1 MQSIR
6 NFISGMFSQSGG
18 EISPQSNIEICET
31 PAHFICPLSKEIMTE
46 PVTTITGHNYDKSSI
61 LNYFSQFVETE
72 LVPSP
77 HDNTVMMNKGIFPNI
92 SLQNEIIEFSKPN
105 ISDVDMNYAI
115 QHNPQNSEV
124 DIVISLKPNT
134 NAKIGKKY
142 VTLVLDISGSM
153 DCATVEI
160 ESGDGEKG
168 FMFSRLDMI
177 KHASK
182 VISQI
187 LTEEDYLSIV
197 TYSTDAKVVMNFTP
211 MDTQGKAIASRT
223 ILALRT
229 DGATN
234 IDRAVSV
241 AFNHLINADISN
253 DANCS
258 ILLLTDG
265 EPSDNVETIKYT
277 VKNKMKTS
285 KNTTLSTFIFG
296 NKANSKLLSYMAETG
311 SGMYS
316 YINDASMIGTVFSNF
331 IANVS
336 NTSLN
341 KVKLVVRNIDA
352 YAPLYTNITDNS
364 RDITI
369 TNLHNGCVR
378 NVLYKTK
385 SQPGTNFIFEF
396 DVITDK
402 TTKTYRITNLDNT
415 NLENICVQ
423 NMRNTFIKILSDL
436 VQLASN
442 NITRYLWD
450 QDYINVELSR
460 LLSSIK
466 LSLSVYPSNA
476 YLLGMLHDLE
486 SSNPDEA
493 QVTKAF
499 SDRQW
504 FQNWGQ
510 HYTLSVIRAN
520 WLEETSNYKTPSI
533 APYASD
539 TFIEIRDKADLIFV
553 SIPPPEPSI
562 KPNNGRPV
570 AYVQPSSQVYA
581 ERFYGGCLDGECAV
595 DVECGKKYMC
605 DIKKGDVV
613 RHSKGTSRVKCL
625 VRHDTHDEDTEY
637 AVLSLSHEIPVLP
650 LKITKWHPVK
660 SNVIHNGQPTF
671 PNDVVEFSKLTS
683 TNYFVV
689 EKPKYV
695 YNIVMEDG
703 DYPWFTV
710 QDFECVALGHGE
722 KVNTVL
728 AHDYYA
734 EKVLDDLKQL
744 DGWEQGFVTVTQK
757 KIRDPHTTLVI
768 GLSSN
773 L

>member
-1 MQSIR
+1 
-6 NFISGMFSQSGG
+6 MFSQSGG
-18 EISPQSNIEICET
+18 EIQSQSSVEICET
-31 PAHFICPLSKEIMTE
+31 PAHFICPLSKKMMVE

-61 LNYFSQFVETE
+61 LSYFSQFGQTD

-77 HDNTVMMNKGIFPNI
+77 HDNIIMMNKDIFPNI
-92 SLQNEIIEFSKPN
+92 SLQNEIIEFSKPT
-105 ISDVDMNYAI
+105 IRDVDMTYAI
-115 QHNPQNSEV
+115 KHTPENSEV

-142 VTLVLDISGSM
+142 VILVLDISGSM
-153 DCATVEI
+153 DSSAAEI

-168 FMFSRLDMI
+168 FKFSRLDLI

-187 LTEEDYLSIV
+187 LTGDDYLSII
-197 TYSTDAKVVMNFTP
+197 TYSTDAKLVMDFTP
-211 MDTQGKAIASRT
+211 MDVQGKAIASRA
-223 ILALRT
+223 ILALRIE
-229 DGATN
+229 GATN
-234 IDRAVSV
+234 IDKAVNT
-241 AFNHLINADISN
+241 AFNHVIHADIAN

-265 EPSDNVETIKYT
+265 EPSDNVEIIKQT
-277 VKNKMKTS
+277 VKNKMQIS

-296 NKANSKLLSYMAETG
+296 NNANSKLLNYMAETG

-336 NTSLN
+336 NTTMN
-341 KVKLVVRNIDA
+341 KVKLVVRDTNA
-352 YAPLYTNITDNS
+352 KAPLYSNISDNS
-364 RDITI
+364 RDIII
-369 TNLHNGCVR
+369 TNLHKGCVR
-378 NVLYKTK
+378 NLLYKKQLLQGQHFT
-385 SQPGTNFIFEF
+385 FEF
-396 DVITDK
+396 DVITAIG
-402 TTKTYRITNLDNT
+402 TNTYKITNCENT

-423 NMRNTFIKILSDL
+423 NTRHAFIQILSNL
-436 VQLASN
+436 VTQASD
-442 NITRYLWD
+442 NITRNMWD
-450 QDYINVELSR
+450 QNYINAELGR
-460 LLSSIK
+460 LMSTIKSNLSI
-466 LSLSVYPSNA
+466 YPSNVF
-476 YLLGMLHDLE
+476 LLGMLHDLE
-486 SSNPDEA
+486 SANPDEA

-499 SDRQW
+499 SDKLWYR
-504 FQNWGQ
+504 NWGQ

-562 KPNNGRPV
+562 KPNNGRST

-581 ERFYGGCLDGECAV
+581 ERFYGGCLDGECPI
-595 DVECGKKYMC
+595 DVESGKKYIC
-605 DIKKGDVV
+605 DIKKGDIVI
-613 RHSKGTSRVKCL
+613 HSKGTSRVKCL

-637 AVLSLSHEIPVLP
+637 AVLSLSGEKPILP

-660 SNVIHNGQPTF
+660 SEGIHGGQPTF

-710 QDFECVALGHGE
+710 NGFECVALGHGE

-744 DGWEQGFVTVTQK
+744 DGWDEGFVTVTQK
-757 KIRDPHTTLVI
+757 KVRDPNTTLVI
-768 GLSSN
+768 GLTH
-773 L
+773 

>member
-46 PVTTITGHNYDKSSI
+46 PVTTITGHNYDKKSI
-61 LNYFSQFVETE
+61 LNYFSQFVENE

-77 HDNTVMMNKGIFPNI
+77 HDNTIMMNKDIFPNI
-92 SLQNEIIEFSKPN
+92 SLQNDIIEFSKPN

-124 DIVISLKPNT
+124 DIVISLKPNA
-134 NAKIGKKY
+134 NANIGKKY

-153 DCATVEI
+153 DCAAAEI
-160 ESGDGEKG
+160 ESGDGEIG
-168 FMFSRLDMI
+168 FKFSRLDLI

-187 LTEEDYLSIV
+187 LTGEDYLSIV

-211 MDTQGKAIASRT
+211 MDVQGKAIASRA
-223 ILALRT
+223 ILALRIE
-229 DGATN
+229 GATN
-234 IDRAVSV
+234 IDTAVNV
-241 AFNHLINADISN
+241 AFNHVNGADISN

-265 EPSDNVETIKYT
+265 EPSDNVETIKQT
-277 VKNKMKTS
+277 VKNKMQIS

-336 NTSLN
+336 NTTIN
-341 KVKLVVRNIDA
+341 KVKLVVRDTNA
-352 YAPLYTNITDNS
+352 NAPLYTNIIDNS

-369 TNLHNGCVR
+369 TNLHNGCPR

-385 SQPGTNFIFEF
+385 LQPGTNFIFEF

-402 TTKTYRITNLDNT
+402 TSKTYRITNLDNT

-423 NMRNTFIKILSDL
+423 NIRHTFIKILSDL
-436 VQLASN
+436 VVRSSR
-442 NITRYLWD
+442 NIDMNIWD
-450 QDYINVELSR
+450 LEYINSELAR
-460 LLSSIK
+460 LTTSIK
-466 LSLSVYPSNA
+466 LNLSSYPSNV

-499 SDRQW
+499 SDRKW
-504 FQNWGQ
+504 YQNWGQ

-562 KPNNGRPV
+562 KPNNGRPTT
-570 AYVQPSSQVYA
+570 YVQPTSQVFVD
-581 ERFYGGCLDGECAV
+581 RFYGGCLDGECLV
-595 DVECGKKYMC
+595 DVESGKKYMC
-605 DIKKGDVV
+605 DIKKGDIVT
-613 RHSKGTSRVKCL
+613 HSLGTSRVKCL
-625 VRHDTHDEDTEY
+625 VRHDTHGEETEY
-637 AVLSLSHEIPVLP
+637 AVLSRTDKKPILP

-660 SNVIHNGQPTF
+660 TDGIHDGQPTF
-671 PNDVVEFSKLTS
+671 PNDVVEFSKLTT

-689 EKPKYV
+689 EKPKFV

-744 DGWEQGFVTVTQK
+744 DGWEQGFVTISQK
-757 KIRDPHTTLVI
+757 KVRDPVTKLVI
-768 GLSSN
+768 GLS
-773 L
+773 

>member
-6 NFISGMFSQSGG
+6 NFITGMFSQSGG
-18 EISPQSNIEICET
+18 ENQSQPIVEICET
-31 PAHFICPLSKEIMTE
+31 PAHFICPLSKKMMVE

-61 LNYFSQFVETE
+61 LSYFSQFGQTD

-77 HDNTVMMNKGIFPNI
+77 HDNTIMMNKDIFPNI
-92 SLQNEIIEFSKPN
+92 SLQNEIIEFSKPT
-105 ISDVDMNYAI
+105 ISDVDMTYAI
-115 QHNPQNSEV
+115 KHKPENSEV

-153 DCATVEI
+153 DTSASEI

-168 FMFSRLDMI
+168 FKFSRLDLI
-177 KHASK
+177 KHASN
-182 VISQI
+182 VISKI
-187 LTEEDYLSIV
+187 LTEDDYLSII
-197 TYSTDAKVVMNFTP
+197 TYSTDAKVVMDFTP
-211 MDTQGKAIASRT
+211 MDVQGKAIASRA
-223 ILALRT
+223 ILALRIE
-229 DGATN
+229 GATN
-234 IDRAVSV
+234 IDKAVNL
-241 AFNHLINADISN
+241 AFNHVNRADISN

-265 EPSDNVETIKYT
+265 EPSDSVEIIKRT
-277 VKNKMKTS
+277 VKNNMQIS

-296 NKANSKLLSYMAETG
+296 NNANSKLLNYMAETG

-336 NTSLN
+336 NTTIN
-341 KVKLVVRNIDA
+341 KVKLVVRDTNA
-352 YAPLYTNITDNS
+352 RAPLYTTIADNS
-364 RDITI
+364 GNITI
-369 TNLHNGCVR
+369 TNLHKGCVR
-378 NVLYKTK
+378 NLLYKKQLLDGQDFT
-385 SQPGTNFIFEF
+385 FEF
-396 DVITDK
+396 DIITDIG
-402 TTKTYRITNLDNT
+402 TKTYKITNCENT

-423 NMRNTFIKILSDL
+423 NTRHAFIEILSNL
-436 VQLASN
+436 VTHASN
-442 NITRYLWD
+442 TITGNLWG
-450 QDYINVELSR
+450 QSYINAELAR
-460 LLSSIK
+460 LMSTIK
-466 LSLSVYPSNA
+466 LNLSNYPSNVF
-476 YLLGMLHDLE
+476 LLGMLRDLE

-499 SDRQW
+499 SDKKW
-504 FQNWGQ
+504 YINWGQ

-562 KPNNGRPV
+562 KPISARAT
-570 AYVQPSSQVYA
+570 AYVQPSSQVYV
-581 ERFYGGCLDGECAV
+581 ERFYGGCLDGACPV
-595 DVECGKKYMC
+595 DVECGKKYIC
-605 DIKKGDVV
+605 DIKKGDIVT
-613 RHSKGTSRVKCL
+613 HSNGTSRVKCL

-637 AVLSLSHEIPVLP
+637 AVLSLTDEKPMLP

-660 SNVIHNGQPTF
+660 SDGIHKGQPTF
-671 PNDVVEFSKLTS
+671 PNDVVEFSKLSS

-710 QDFECVALGHGE
+710 NGFECVALGHGE

-728 AHDYYA
+728 AHEYYA
-734 EKVLDDLKQL
+734 EKVLDDLQQL
-744 DGWEQGFVTVTQK
+744 EGWESGFVTVSQK
-757 KIRDPHTTLVI
+757 KVRDPVTTLVI
-768 GLSSN
+768 GLTHDI
-773 L
+773 

>member
-6 NFISGMFSQSGG
+6 NFISGMFTQSGG
-18 EISPQSNIEICET
+18 DISQQSNIEICET
-31 PAHFICPLSKEIMTE
+31 PAHFICPLSKKMMVE

-61 LNYFSQFVETE
+61 LDYFSQFGVSV

-77 HDNTVMMNKGIFPNI
+77 HDNTIMMNKDIFPNI
-92 SLQNEIIEFSKPN
+92 TLQNEMIEFSKTNQN
-105 ISDVDMNYAI
+105 IVDITYGI
-115 QHNPQNSEV
+115 QCNHHTSEV
-124 DIVISLKPNT
+124 DIVVSVKPNDHVL
-134 NAKIGKKY
+134 IDKKY
-142 VTLVLDISGSM
+142 TLLVLDVSGSM
-153 DCATVEI
+153 DGAVTEI

-168 FMFSRLDMI
+168 FKFSRLDLI
-177 KHASK
+177 KHASS
-182 VISQI
+182 VVSHI
-187 LTEEDYLSIV
+187 LTDNDYLSII
-197 TYSTDAKVVMNFTP
+197 TYSTDAKVVMDFTA
-211 MDTQGKAIASRT
+211 MNTQGKAIANSA
-223 ILALRT
+223 ILRLRT
-229 DGATN
+229 EGCTN
-234 IDRAVSV
+234 IDIAVQL
-241 AFNHLINADISN
+241 AFNHLDNPNIPK

-265 EPSDNVETIKYT
+265 QPSDPVDTIKRT
-277 VKNKMKTS
+277 VKNKMLNC

-296 NKANSKLLSYMAETG
+296 NSANSKLLSNMAETG

-336 NTSLN
+336 NTTVN
-341 KVKLVVRNIDA
+341 RVKLVVHDTNA
-352 YAPLYTNITDNS
+352 HAPLYSNITNNS
-364 RDITI
+364 KDITL
-369 TNLHNGCVR
+369 TNLHNGCCR

-385 SQPGTNFIFEF
+385 LQPGANFIFEF
-396 DVITDK
+396 DVIINNH
-402 TTKTYRITNLDNT
+402 TKKYRIANCENT

-423 NMRNTFIKILSDL
+423 NVRYTFIQILSDL
-436 VQLASN
+436 VQYASN
-442 NITRYLWD
+442 NITRYFWD
-450 QDYINVELSR
+450 LTYINAELSR
-460 LLSSIK
+460 LMSTIKSNLSI
-466 LSLSVYPSNA
+466 YPSNKF
-476 YLLGMLHDLE
+476 LLGMLHDLE
-486 SSNPDEA
+486 SANPDES

-499 SDRQW
+499 SDKQW
-504 FQNWGQ
+504 YMNWGE
-510 HYTLSVIRAN
+510 HYVLSVIRAN

-533 APYASD
+533 APYASEKFIQFRD
-539 TFIEIRDKADLIFV
+539 TADLVFV
-553 SIPPPEPSI
+553 TIQPPEPSI
-562 KPNNGRPV
+562 KPNNGRST

-581 ERFYGGCLDGECAV
+581 ERFYGGCLDGDCPI

-613 RHSKGTSRVKCL
+613 VHSKGTSRVKCL

-637 AVLSLSHEIPVLP
+637 AVLSLSGEKPILP

-660 SNVIHNGQPTF
+660 SEGIHGGQPTF

-710 QDFECVALGHGE
+710 QNFECVALGHGE

-744 DGWEQGFVTVTQK
+744 DGWDEGFVTVTQK
-757 KIRDPHTTLVI
+757 KVRDPNTTLVI
-768 GLSSN
+768 GLTN
-773 L
+773 